1 MEPLLAARLF
11 LLLAAL
17 FLPAVTAYGQSLPT
31 LDFTGKTG
39 EKRPE
44 LLDQRTRSPLPTL
57 SPPSASEPSTD
68 NASRLLKTLFVRKI
82 VVTGSTVF
90 SPEQI
95 AKVTAPYENR
105 NLTMEG
111 LDSLRRDLTL
121 LYVNKGYINSG
132 AVVPDQTVMDGQ
144 LTLRIVEGKLSHI
157 AIGGNRWFGES
168 YLRDRIALGA
178 GAPVNILPLQDRLQ
192 LLQQDPRIERIQAE
206 LRPGASPGES
216 ELTVRVVEKPPRS
229 VSATFNNYQSPSIG
243 AERGLVTLAHQ
254 NLTGHG
260 DIFSFT
266 YGYSEGLNPLI
277 DTGYAAPI
285 SAYDTTL
292 SFRYRKNDATVVDG
306 VFGPLDI
313 VNKTESFEAGL
324 RQPVYRTLNQ
334 EVALSLSVEREESR
348 SFLSGEPFSFSPG
361 SDNGKT
367 IVVPLR
373 LAQEWTYRSQRQVVA
388 ARSRMTFGLD
398 AGGATMNSGQNVP
411 DGKFFAWLGQL
422 QWARILDFRDTQ
434 VIARADI
441 QRSNDPLLPV
451 EQMAVGG
458 RYSVRGYRESLLVKD
473 DVFIASLEA
482 RIPLVQNERWAE
494 YLQLASFLDYGRGTN
509 VDVPDNGPTELSS
522 VGAGIR
528 WGASPVKGPFELR
541 TEAEIYWGYRLRNL
555 PRAHDDLQDDG
566 VHFQI
571 AISAFF

>member
-1 MEPLLAARLF
+1 MEPLVAARLI

-17 FLPAVTAYGQSLPT
+17 FLPAVSVYGQSLPT
-31 LDFTGKTG
+31 LDFTGRPG

-44 LLDQRTRSPLPTL
+44 LLEQRNLTPLPTL
-57 SPPSASEPSTD
+57 SPPSPSEPAED

-82 VVTGSTVF
+82 MVTGSTVF

-95 AKVTAPYENR
+95 AKVTAPYVNR

-111 LDSLRRDLTL
+111 LESLRRDLTL

-178 GAPVNILPLQDRLQ
+178 GAPVNIVPLRDRLQ
-192 LLQQDPRIERIQAE
+192 LLQQDQRIERIQAE
-206 LRPGASPGES
+206 LRPGARPGES
-216 ELTVRVVEKPPRS
+216 ELKVRVVERPPRS
-229 VSATFNNYQSPSIG
+229 VSAAFNNYQSPSIG
-243 AERGLVTLAHQ
+243 AERGLVTLGHQ

-266 YGYSEGLNPLI
+266 YGFSEGLNPLI
-277 DTGYAAPI
+277 DTGYAIPV
-285 SAYDTTL
+285 SAWDTTL
-292 SFRYRKNDATVVDG
+292 SFRYRKNDSTVVDD

-313 VNKTESFEAGL
+313 VTKTESFEAGL

-334 EVALSLSVEREESR
+334 EIALSLSVEREESR
-348 SFLSGEPFSFSPG
+348 SFLSGEPFSFSSG
-361 SDNGKT
+361 TDNGKAV
-367 IVVPLR
+367 VVPLR
-373 LAQEWTYRSQRQVVA
+373 FGQEWTYRSQRQVVA
-388 ARSRMTFGLD
+388 ARSRFTFGLD
-398 AGGATMNSGQNVP
+398 AGGATINSGQNVP
-411 DGKFFAWLGQL
+411 DGKFFAWLGQF
-422 QWARILDFRDTQ
+422 QWARILGFRDTQ
-434 VIARADI
+434 LIARADI

-458 RYSVRGYRESLLVKD
+458 RYTVRGYRESLLVKD
-473 DVFIASLEA
+473 DVFIASLET
-482 RIPLVQNERWAE
+482 RIPLVQNARWAE
-494 YLQLASFLDYGRGTN
+494 YLQLAPFFDYGRGTN
-509 VDVPDNGPTELSS
+509 VDLPDNGPTDISS
-522 VGAGIR
+522 VGAGLR
-528 WGASPVKGPFELR
+528 WGASPIKGPFDLR
-541 TEAEIYWGYRLRNL
+541 CEAEIYWGYRLRNL
-555 PRAHDDLQDDG
+555 PRTHDDLQDDG
-566 VHFQI
+566 IHFQI